1 MSEIINARSPYF
13 LKYTNAT
20 NILTNVKVELKIWS
34 GLKTDVPTEIDY
46 TITKQ
51 PLVAEVGNYVVFEI
65 SELIRDF
72 LQTDYYTEAI
82 DAVWVEAKVYRTF
95 SSTPIVSTEIY
106 LAFDGWGNFGGG
118 ANPRQTTTPMILQSN
133 KKIQF
138 VRGRDIKIPV
148 FAEFEPTVET
158 EIPLG
163 VWNFVEDFWENS
175 DPTWDQT
182 STDLDIIDSD
192 DSRDKI
198 QYVVISTNNALS
210 GDTITFTSTQG
221 TPTTVVITIEE
232 VCEPKYDAIR
242 GIFYNKFG
250 ALQTMW
256 FPNKSKEK
264 QTSRSESYNANTINY
279 DAPNVEYS
287 FFKHNKKRFN
297 IVSGKTISV
306 NTSLLDELFN
316 IVIKELLY
324 SESCWLEKP
333 LGNTLETRPVN
344 LLTKNFTRKTSVN
357 DKVDVQYN
365 LDFEYSYEQI
375 NNVR

>member
-1 MSEIINARSPYF
+1 MSNIINARSPFF
-13 LKYTNAT
+13 LKYRNAT
-20 NILTNVKVELKIWS
+20 NTLTNVKVELKIWS
-34 GLKTDVPTEIDY
+34 GLKTAVPTEINY

-72 LQTDYYTEAI
+72 LKTDYYTEAI

-95 SSTPIVSTEIY
+95 SASPIVSTEIY
-106 LAFDGWGNFGGG
+106 LAFDGWGNFGAG
-118 ANPRQTTTPMILQSN
+118 ANPRKTTTPMVLQTN

-148 FAEFEPTVET
+148 FSEFEPTIET
-158 EIPLG
+158 DIPLG
-163 VWNFVEDFWENS
+163 VWNYVDDFWDNS
-175 DPTWDQT
+175 LPTWDAT
-182 STDLDIIDSD
+182 STDLDVVDSD
-192 DSRDKI
+192 DSADKI
-198 QYVVISTNNALS
+198 QYVIISTDNALS

-221 TPTTVVITIEE
+221 TPTTTVVTIEE

-256 FPNKSKEK
+256 FPNKSTEK
-264 QTSRSESYNANTINY
+264 QTSKSESYNANTIDY
-279 DAPNVEYS
+279 DTPNVSYS
-287 FFKHNKKRFN
+287 VYQHNKKRFN
-297 IVSGKTISV
+297 IVSGKTINV
-306 NTSLLDELFN
+306 NTSLLAELFN
-316 IVIKELLY
+316 EIVKQLLY
-324 SESCWLEKP
+324 SESCWLEQPK
-333 LGNTLETRPVN
+333 GNDLVTRPVN

-357 DKVDVQYN
+357 DKVEIQYN